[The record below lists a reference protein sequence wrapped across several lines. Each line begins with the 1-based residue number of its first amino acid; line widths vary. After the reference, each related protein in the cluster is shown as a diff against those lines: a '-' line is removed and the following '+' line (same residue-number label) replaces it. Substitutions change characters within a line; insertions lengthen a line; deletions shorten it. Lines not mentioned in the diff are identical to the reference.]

1 MSDGHKNYVL
11 DKNGVPIE
19 ETGSCKEIHSSDDVT
34 RDVYFSKVL
43 SVAFDAFNNMNLVL
57 LYEKQ
62 GIYARRTTAGLIAFK
77 LGFLK
82 KTKSKQSRTVRIWRT
97 S

>member
-1 MSDGHKNYVL
+1 MSKGPTTYVL
-11 DKNGVPIE
+11 DGSGVPIE
-19 ETGSCKEIHSSDDVT
+19 EPGSCKENHSSDDVT
-34 RDVYFSKVL
+34 RDVYFPKVS

-57 LYEKQ
+57 LYEMQ
-62 GIYARRTTAGLIAFK
+62 GGSDIETTAGLIAFK